1 MKLKHNKKRNTAFLY
16 ETLVKELTAA
26 VVEQNV
32 KRKAAIVKI
41 IKEFFSKGAI
51 LKQELDLYKALNET
65 HKLDVYTAERL
76 IAETKKQFA
85 ELNRKKVFNT
95 QTELIESIN
104 KIIGTSAFSNFI
116 PNYKTL
122 ASIAQIFQDN
132 LPAKEKVLLERK
144 VIGRLVAKPKG
155 QPVQEDKME
164 HIDNL
169 VFKKVIENFNQKY
182 NGQLLAEQQEIL
194 NKYITSFSA
203 SDVEFKVY
211 VNEEIT
217 RIKENISL
225 MREDVDI
232 KQDNQMLDKLTELE
246 DVVGRF
252 QTRKIDTKMIE
263 KIMSIQALIAEC
275 NKQ

>member
-32 KRKAAIVKI
+32 KRKAAIVRI
-41 IKEFFSKGAI
+41 IKEFFSKGTI

-104 KIIGTSAFSNFI
+104 KIVGTSAFSNFI